1 MAVHRQ
7 VQHKEW
13 LPFQGIFLPC
23 LKVLNGLLNRLQS
36 VRGPLILRIFFQLS
50 CIIFPVLAEG
60 KVNRCIKIEIF
71 HLISPENYFE
81 SLSICFSSSAVKL
94 VFSMHFMQSVIW
106 LGLLAPI
113 RTLVIASS
121 FRIQL
126 KAI

>member
-13 LPFQGIFLPC
+13 LPFQGIFFTLS
-23 LKVLNGLLNRLQS
+23 KVLNGLLNRLQS
-36 VRGPLILRIFFQLS
+36 VRGPLSLRIFLPAVLHH
-50 CIIFPVLAEG
+50 FPCPCRG
-60 KVNRCIKIEIF
+60 KVSRCIKIEIF
-71 HLISPENYFE
+71 HLLSPENYFE